1 MTTDAIQPI
10 TRENLRTP
18 RAAAWAGILFA
29 LLVGAIILLTLIS
42 IPSGPPYEIGW
53 LTENAARVQLAVSLA
68 PFAGISFLWFVG
80 VIRSHL
86 GELEDQFF
94 STVFFGSAILFL
106 GAFFVWTTIIA
117 SVLASATADP
127 DAWSNTGAYV
137 FGLTLIKVMGGV
149 VVLRMAG
156 VFMFSS
162 SAIWLRTRIMPRWL
176 VFLSI
181 GLALLLLIGG
191 GALRPLRLVFPVW
204 VLVISLFLLRAD
216 RLADEGEQGDGGDTG

>member
-1 MTTDAIQPI
+1 MTSDSTRPI

-29 LLVGAIILLTLIS
+29 LLVGAIILLTLLS
-42 IPSGPPYEIGW
+42 IPPAPPYEIGW

-68 PFAGISFLWFVG
+68 PFAGIAFLWFVG

-94 STVFFGSAILFL
+94 SSVFFGSALLFL

-117 SVLASATADP
+117 AVLASATADP
-127 DAWSNTGAYV
+127 AAWSNTGAYV

-156 VFMFSS
+156 V
-162 SAIWLRTRIMPRWL
+162 L
-176 VFLSI
+176 VFISI

-204 VLVISLFLLRAD
+204 IFVVSLFVMRTD
-216 RLADEGEQGDGGDTG
+216 RLADEAEQGDGGDTE